1 LVLSSA
7 AARVNLM
14 SVSTDIKKEKRIIKA
29 MEIKMQLR
37 GWKKFLGILIPIILV
52 GIMTGCASNLRVQPK
67 EDDREKSELRWV
79 EKTIRSMTLEEKIG
93 QLVVTRYSGEFF
105 NLADDSF
112 RHLEKVVRD
121 YHLGGLILF
130 GGEALET
137 AYFTN
142 HFQKLARVPLLIA
155 SDLERGAGNQ
165 VTGATLFPPLMALG
179 AAGSEELAYEMGR
192 ITAIEGRALGIHMTY
207 APVVDVNVNPDNPII
222 NTRSVGESPELVAR
236 IASAFI
242 KGCQSAGMLATA
254 KHFPGHG
261 DTDQDSHSLLP
272 AIMADLNRLESIE
285 LYPFQKAIE
294 AGVEAVMTAHLYVP
308 ALEPE
313 EWLPATLSPRI
324 LTDLLRNK
332 MGFKGL
338 IVTDALE
345 MRGITG
351 YFGEEEAA
359 LRALKAGVDLLLLP
373 PDPIKV
379 IEHLKQAVRSGEVS
393 LARVEESLRRVLLAK
408 ARLGLHRNRYV
419 SLDRLPLIL
428 GKPEHKEIALRAFAS
443 ALTLVKNENNLVPL
457 SSPKKVVLLS
467 LSSDPGDFYAGRR
480 LAAELN
486 LRIPALRVF
495 YADGDTGKERLQEA
509 LAAASQSDLVVAAL
523 FSSLRAYKG
532 SVDLEPAH
540 IELLK
545 EIKALGRPLV
555 VLSFGSPYF
564 LRHFP
569 EVEVYFCL
577 YRNTPETQLLAARA
591 LGGEIRVSGKL
602 PVSLP
607 GLFPAGH
614 GLILEKTKEAK

>member
-1 LVLSSA
+1 
-7 AARVNLM
+7 
-14 SVSTDIKKEKRIIKA
+14 

-532 SVDLEPAH
+532 SVDLSQP
-540 IELLK
+540 I
-545 EIKALGRPLV
+545 
-555 VLSFGSPYF
+555 LS
-564 LRHFP
+564 
-569 EVEVYFCL
+569 C
-577 YRNTPETQLLAARA
+577 
-591 LGGEIRVSGKL
+591 
-602 PVSLP
+602 
-607 GLFPAGH
+607 
-614 GLILEKTKEAK
+614 